1 MCLNDNIISSHL
13 MKLRYLKVNHLLS
26 VEHSNLEEGKLE
38 EEASVSQIQSSVTI
52 IYPYRM
58 CLNVTDHYIHNYE
71 NLYYL

>member
-38 EEASVSQIQSSVTI
+38 EEASGLSNSELCHNHLPVQ
-52 IYPYRM
+52 
-58 CLNVTDHYIHNYE
+58 NVFKCD
-71 NLYYL
+71 